1 MRRAAHFLTVI
12 GLLVGFYLLSLGLLA
27 VLLVIDVLVTKE
39 LGDHPAALKIMVFCY
54 LATVGVGLIV
64 YRAAFVSTRMRKPP
78 GIAVSP
84 AEEPRLWA
92 RVRELAA
99 VVGTRPPREIRLVPD
114 VNAAVWED
122 TKLLGLIP
130 GKRHMMIGVPL
141 LLGLTRAQLDSVIA
155 HELGHY
161 SGSHTRAGALYTRTR
176 ATVVSAKLAADRNQ
190 SAGHYSGAAV
200 WAALFA
206 AYARLVLSV
215 TQPAA
220 RAQEHAADRVA
231 AQVGGRAAAASAL
244 REIPVL
250 DAAFDFYLER
260 YVAPGAAFKALPMPA
275 QVLGGFR
282 ELLQDPERRAEL
294 DEMRAKPPKSE
305 LGRFDSHPPIAER
318 IAAIEAL
325 PGTAAAPEGGD
336 APALTLLTN
345 PTAALSGVGARMLE
359 EVSAGAVG
367 LEWDRLAATVGHA
380 LATERA
386 KVVRTVV
393 ANQTGQPSSLGAF
406 LGLVESGRLDHVL
419 AALPLSDAAKRL
431 GATGRVA
438 RELAKTRLK
447 SYLYAWILIEL
458 APAGRATWKHSWA
471 EAGGVPVLPDELD
484 HDLGEALA
492 ALLAITPDTAPLR
505 GVLHRAGVLA

>member
-39 LGDHPAALKIMVFCY
+39 SFHTPAIFKIMAFCY
-54 LATVGVGLIV
+54 LATFGVGLIV
-64 YRAAFVSTRMRKPP
+64 YRAAFVSTRLRKPP
-78 GIAVSP
+78 GIAVT
-84 AEEPRLWA
+84 AAQEPLLWA
-92 RVRELAA
+92 RVGELARI
-99 VVGTRPPREIRLVPD
+99 VGTRPPREIRLVPD

-161 SGSHTRAGALYTRTR
+161 SGRDTRAGALYTRTR
-176 ATVVSAKLAADRNQ
+176 ATVVSAKVAAERNQ
-190 SAGHYSGAAV
+190 HAGHYSGAAV
-200 WAALFA
+200 WAALFG

-220 RAQEHAADRVA
+220 RAQEYAADRVA
-231 AQVGGRAAAASAL
+231 AQVGGRAAASAAL

-250 DAAFDFYLER
+250 DAAFDFYLDR
-260 YVAPGAAFKALPMPA
+260 YVAPGAAMKALPLPA
-275 QVLGGFR
+275 EVLGGFGS
-282 ELLQDPERRAEL
+282 LLQDPERRAEL
-294 DEMRAKPPKSE
+294 DDLRAKPPKGE

-318 IAAIEAL
+318 IAAIAAL
-325 PGTAAAPEGGD
+325 PETGSAPEGGD
-336 APALTLLTN
+336 ASALTLLTN
-345 PTAALSGVGARMLE
+345 PQAALTGVGTRMLE
-359 EVSAGAVG
+359 EVSAGATG
-367 LEWDRLAATVGHA
+367 LEWDRLAATVGHT

-386 KVVRTVV
+386 NVVRAVV

-406 LGLVESGRLDHVL
+406 LGLVDSGRLDHVL
-419 AALPLSDAAKRL
+419 AALPVSETAQRL
-431 GATGRVA
+431 KATGRVA

-447 SYLYAWILIEL
+447 SSLYAWILIEL
-458 APAGRATWKHSWA
+458 APSGRATWRHSWA
-471 EAGGVPVLPDELD
+471 QAGGVAVLPDELD
-484 HDLGEALA
+484 NDLGEALA

-505 GVLHRAGVLA
+505 AVLRRAGVPA